1 MKFAARGKHSP
12 PKPRKN
18 FSGIFYW
25 YVSVDHS
32 DFYAMQTNN
41 DSNPIY
47 GVRDTLRSVPPCFL
61 NLLAGQGSGDS
72 ALPSRG
78 GRVAFWLSVP

>member
-1 MKFAARGKHSP
+1 MANIHPQP
-12 PKPRKN
+12 PQN

-25 YVSVDHS
+25 YVSVDLS

-61 NLLAGQGSGDS
+61 NLGAGQGSVDS

-78 GRVAFWLSVP
+78 ELVGYSYGE